1 MYDLD
6 RQLSDLATFIDG
18 AVEPVTASDVV
29 VETAP
34 AARRPRRAG
43 LSLVFAVLVAVAIGV
58 VIVVAPLGDQEPG
71 VVDEPAP
78 TVVSTTLP
86 ADPVLEPTVPHEEG
100 AASAVVPAPAYVWT
114 RVDDPDLGGE
124 GNQTIYSIRG
134 VSSGLIA
141 VGEDQYWP
149 AVWTSDDGL
158 DWHRVADETGAFGT
172 ESSPYGE
179 DSRRWLL
186 DVAEGDGRLVA
197 VGIDVLHR
205 PGESHVEI
213 DPAVKVMVF
222 WYSDDGSTWT
232 RVPDDG
238 GIFRLGSGPLRSDV
252 RVIATS
258 SGFLAV
264 GEAIWTSPDGAS
276 WTRTDVPDGYVSDA
290 LTTGS
295 TILAVGAVGPN
306 DEWESREAAWYST
319 DGGAWMS
326 AGVETSPSI
335 QGRFVAIAETSDG
348 YLALGSG
355 SRRLVWFSPDGF
367 TWTFRG
373 GFEENDGYAADRVY
387 EIVAVGETIVAVGA
401 REAYLAT
408 AATVWE
414 SPDGGFTWTVQDDQ
428 DVFGNARSE
437 SRQSGAFSIVTF
449 GDRFIAGGSFGNG
462 LAQRGLLEGT
472 GDAAV
477 WVGTPT
483 DS

>member
-1 MYDLD
+1 MTKLE
-6 RQLSDLATFIDG
+6 QLLQSAASDLNRHVRSEVPLPGFEF
-18 AVEPVTASDVV
+18 VRP
-29 VETAP
+29 
-34 AARRPRRAG
+34 PRRVRNMA
-43 LSLVFAVLVAVAIGV
+43 LAVATAVAVGVSFIALALVAPFGQETPVA
-58 VIVVAPLGDQEPG
+58 
-71 VVDEPAP
+71 DEPIGPPGSTSAP
-78 TVVSTTLP
+78 T
-86 ADPVLEPTVPHEEG
+86 
-100 AASAVVPAPAYVWT
+100 SAPAPAVPTYVWT

-141 VGEDQYWP
+141 VGEDQYSP

-158 DWHRVADETGAFGT
+158 DWHRITDETGAFGM
-172 ESSPYGE
+172 EPSPYGE

-276 WTRTDVPDGYVSDA
+276 WTRTDVPDGYVSGA

-355 SRRLVWFSPDGF
+355 SRRLAPGRRPAAGF
-367 TWTFRG
+367 PGVGNQLPTSL
-373 GFEENDGYAADRVY
+373 ADREHTEAGVVDNGVTHR
-387 EIVAVGETIVAVGA
+387 VARIDAGWP
-401 REAYLAT
+401 AT
-408 AATVWE
+408 
-414 SPDGGFTWTVQDDQ
+414 Q
-428 DVFGNARSE
+428 
-437 SRQSGAFSIVTF
+437 
-449 GDRFIAGGSFGNG
+449 
-462 LAQRGLLEGT
+462 
-472 GDAAV
+472 
-477 WVGTPT
+477 
-483 DS
+483 